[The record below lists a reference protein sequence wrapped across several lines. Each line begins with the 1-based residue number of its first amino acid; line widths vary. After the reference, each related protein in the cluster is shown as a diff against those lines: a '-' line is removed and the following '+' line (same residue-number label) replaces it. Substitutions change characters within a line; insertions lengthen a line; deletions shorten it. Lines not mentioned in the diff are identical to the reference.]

1 LLYQASQ
8 AGVKIEL
15 LVRGMCTL
23 RPGVP
28 GLSENIIVKSILGR
42 FLEHS
47 RIYEFTNAGD
57 PEVLIGSAD
66 IMNRNLDRR
75 VEVLLKVP
83 TMAHRVRLKELLDL
97 ALSPTTASW
106 QLDADGNWDYPDDD
120 SNIDYQ
126 EELISRYQLRGGK

>member
-1 LLYQASQ
+1 
-8 AGVKIEL
+8 
-15 LVRGMCTL
+15 MCTL

-28 GLSENIIVKSILGR
+28 GLSENIRVRSILGR

-66 IMNRNLDRR
+66 LMNRNLDRR

-83 TMAHRVRLKELLDL
+83 TAKHRERLCELLDL
-97 ALSPTTASW
+97 AWAPTTASW
-106 QLDADGNWDYPDDD
+106 QLDADGNWDYLTQSVDGIPMV
-120 SNIDYQ
+120 DYQ
-126 EELISRYQLRGGK
+126 EELLHRYHLRGSHD